1 MPLVA
6 VHPYRSKVLPGAV
19 LSALKNI
26 MHFSN
31 SGLGTKYNFYTAPGS
46 GLPSNLGATTSA
58 VQWSNAAKNV
68 GEISCNAVH
77 AFYIEFT
84 LSDEYIVSIFPSD
97 SVIAGGGY
105 YPSNSVSWYRI
116 NGNSANV
123 VNHVGTSETA
133 RISCTLT
140 GTTDQRAKVW
150 MFCTV
155 KADKT
160 LDVEFAYYDGVLK
173 KTAIKNVPNP
183 GNKPFKISC
192 STAYNSGQTCVN
204 STEATY
210 WDTVRNGMGFSSF
223 KQSNYP
229 THIALT
235 DLISK
240 VPQMTSNSSSGFT
253 ASASSTW
260 PNQPYWDPFNLFSMN
275 NEGNIAPGVDGG
287 WLPAS
292 KPTGANPQWLAVT
305 FPSSLTVSKVHWNIW
320 ASSYSSWSGL
330 RNTYAI
336 PKDFAIQTFDGT
348 SWVTQSTVTNFDYT
362 AYEYGRYSF
371 ITFALPNTVSCL
383 GVRILI
389 SAIHQGSSGWDT
401 GVIRCMYLE

>member
-1 MPLVA
+1 MLLTVM
-6 VHPYRSKVLPGAV
+6 PYRSKVLPVAV

-31 SGLGTKYNFYTAPGS
+31 SGVGSKYNFYTEAGS
-46 GLPSNLGATTSA
+46 GLPSNLGAFSLG
-58 VQWSNAAKNV
+58 VQWSNAAKSV

-77 AFYIEFT
+77 AFYIELT
-84 LSDEYIVSIFPSD
+84 LSGEYIVSIFPSD
-97 SVIAGGGY
+97 SVVSGGGY
-105 YPSNSVSWYRI
+105 YPSNSVSWYRV
-116 NGNSANV
+116 NGNSASV
-123 VNHVGTSETA
+123 VNYVGTSETA
-133 RISCTLT
+133 RINCTLT
-140 GTTDQRAKVW
+140 GTTAQRAKVW

-173 KTAIKNVPNP
+173 KTATKNVPNP

-192 STAYNSGQTCVN
+192 STAYTTGQTCIN

-229 THIALT
+229 THGALT

-253 ASASSTW
+253 ASASSASSNPAW
-260 PNQPYWDPFNLFSMN
+260 QPFSMD
-275 NEGNIAPGVDGG
+275 NEGNLTDAGYGGTGG
-287 WLPAS
+287 WLPSA
-292 KPTGANPQWLAVT
+292 KPTVGSPQWLSVT
-305 FPSSLTVSKVHWNIW
+305 FPSQKTVSIVTLSLWNLARADW
-320 ASSYSSWSGL
+320 ATFRAAYSIL
-330 RNTYAI
+330 
-336 PKDFAIQTFDGT
+336 KDFQIQTYDGST
-348 SWVTQSTVTNFDYT
+348 WTTQVTVTNFDYT

-371 ITFALPNTVSCL
+371 ITFSLPTPVNCF

-389 SAIHQGSSGWDT
+389 TALHLGTSGWDN
-401 GVIRCMYLE
+401 GIIRCVYIE

>member
-1 MPLVA
+1 MLLTVM
-6 VHPYRSKVLPGAV
+6 PYRSKVLPVAV

-31 SGLGTKYNFYTAPGS
+31 SGVGSKYNFYTEAGS
-46 GLPSNLGATTSA
+46 GLPSNLGAFSLASA
-58 VQWSNAAKNV
+58 WSNAAKNV

-77 AFYIEFT
+77 AFYIELT

-97 SVIAGGGY
+97 SVVSGGGY
-105 YPSNSVSWYRI
+105 YPSNSVSWYRVS
-116 NGNSANV
+116 GNSASV
-123 VNHVGTSETA
+123 VNYVGTSETA
-133 RISCTLT
+133 RINCTLT
-140 GTTDQRAKVW
+140 GTTAQRAKVW

-173 KTAIKNVPNP
+173 KTATKNVPNP

-192 STAYNSGQTCVN
+192 STAYSAGQTCIN

-229 THIALT
+229 THEALT

-260 PNQPYWDPFNLFSMN
+260 SNQPYWNPFYPFSMD
-275 NEGNIAPGVDGG
+275 NEGNIAGNGG
-287 WLPAS
+287 WLPDS
-292 KPTGANPQWLAVT
+292 KPTGASPQWLAVT

-320 ASSYSSWSGL
+320 SASYSSWSGL
-330 RNTYAI
+330 RNAYAI

-371 ITFALPNTVSCL
+371 ITFALPTTVSCL

-389 SAIHQGSSGWDT
+389 SAIHLGSSGWDT
-401 GVIRCMYLE
+401 GMIRCVYLE